1 MTAIAEEPVH
11 LDGVLA
17 AWADD
22 AEDRRAVVSVILAL
36 AAASV
41 EIGRQLAV
49 APLVGGLDDK
59 VGSNA
64 SGDLQ
69 SRMDEQ
75 AHRILLD
82 ALQSTPVAVFASE
95 EHDVPI
101 GLDPGAPLVVAV
113 DPLDGS
119 GNLAINGPMGLIFS
133 IRPNTGE
140 PAESV
145 FLRPGSEQIAAG
157 FVLYGPA
164 TLLVLTVRSGTDI
177 YALRPADGTFVRSTA
192 GIRVPEGTAAYA
204 VNSANARHWSPAF
217 RTYVADLEAV
227 ADGLRGRDFNM
238 RWYGA
243 LVIEALRVL
252 MRGGIYLYPADHRAK
267 YRSGWLR
274 TVYEA
279 HPIAL
284 LMEEASGS
292 ATDGTERILDRTAKG
307 LHERTPLVFGSADK
321 VARVGRYLN
330 GLAYDAER
338 APLFSN
344 RGLFRE

>member
-1 MTAIAEEPVH
+1 M
-11 LDGVLA
+11 
-17 AWADD
+17 
-22 AEDRRAVVSVILAL
+22 
-36 AAASV
+36 
-41 EIGRQLAV
+41 
-49 APLVGGLDDK
+49 
-59 VGSNA
+59 
-64 SGDLQ
+64 
-69 SRMDEQ
+69 
-75 AHRILLD
+75 
-82 ALQSTPVAVFASE
+82 
-95 EHDVPI
+95 
-101 GLDPGAPLVVAV
+101 AV

-119 GNLAINGPMGLIFS
+119 GNLAINGPIGLIFS

-140 PAESV
+140 PAGSV
-145 FLRPGSEQIAAG
+145 FLRPGSEQLAAG
-157 FVLYGPA
+157 FVLFGPA

-177 YALRPADGTFVRSTA
+177 YALDPEDGGFVRSTT
-192 GIRVPEGTAAYA
+192 GIRVPEGTPAYA

-217 RTYVADLEAV
+217 RTYVADLEAG

-279 HPIAL
+279 HPVAL
-284 LMEEASGS
+284 LMEEAGGS
-292 ATDGTERILDRTAKG
+292 ATDGTVRILDRTATD

-330 GLAYDAER
+330 GLSYDAER

>member
-1 MTAIAEEPVH
+1 MGDSAVDPVH
-11 LDGVLA
+11 LDEVLA
-17 AWADD
+17 AWADG
-22 AEDRRAVVSVILAL
+22 AEERLAVAATVCAL
-36 AAASV
+36 AAAGV
-41 EIGRQLAV
+41 DIGRRLAV
-49 APLVGGLDDK
+49 APITGGLDDT

-69 SRMDEQ
+69 CRMDEQ
-75 AHRILLD
+75 AHHILLD
-82 ALQSTPVAVFASE
+82 ALRPAPVAVFASE

-101 GLDPGAPLVVAV
+101 GLDPDAPLVVAV
-113 DPLDGS
+113 DPIDGS
-119 GNLAINGPMGLIFS
+119 GNLAINGPLGLIFS
-133 IRPNTGE
+133 IRRATGE
-140 PAESV
+140 PADTV
-145 FLRPGSEQIAAG
+145 FLQPGSEQVAAG

-164 TLLVLTVRSGTDI
+164 TLLVLTVRSGTDV
-177 YALRPADGTFVRSTA
+177 YALQPADGTFVRTST
-192 GIRVPEGTAAYA
+192 GIRVPEGTPAYA

-217 RTYVADLEAV
+217 RTYVDDLEAG

-243 LVIEALRVL
+243 LVIEAFRVL
-252 MRGGIYLYPADHRAK
+252 LRGGIYLYPADHRAE

-279 HPIAL
+279 HPVAL
-284 LMEEASGS
+284 LMEEAGGS
-292 ATDGTERILDRTAKG
+292 ATDGSSRILDRSPAG

-321 VARVGRYLN
+321 VARVGRYLD
-330 GLAYDAER
+330 GLSHDAER

>member
-1 MTAIAEEPVH
+1 MADTAGHPDR
-11 LDGVLA
+11 LDEVLA
-17 AWADD
+17 AWAADHD
-22 AEDRRAVVSVILAL
+22 DRRAIASTVVAL

-41 EIGRQLAV
+41 EIGRQLAL

-59 VGSNA
+59 LGSNA

-69 SRMDEQ
+69 SRMDDQ
-75 AHRILLD
+75 AHRVLLD
-82 ALQSTPVAVFASE
+82 ALAATPVAVFASE

-101 GLDPGAPLVVAV
+101 ELEAGAPLAVAV

-119 GNLAINGPMGLIFS
+119 GNLAINGPIGLIFS

-140 PAESV
+140 STDTI
-145 FLRPGSEQIAAG
+145 FLRPGSEQLAAG

-164 TLLVLTVRSGTDI
+164 TLLVLTVRSGTDV
-177 YALRPADGTFVRSTA
+177 YALQPADGTFVRTTA

-204 VNSANARHWSPAF
+204 VNSANARHWSPGF
-217 RTYVADLEAV
+217 RTYVADLEAG

-252 MRGGIYLYPADHRAK
+252 MRGGIYLYPADRRAK

-279 HPIAL
+279 HPVAL
-284 LMEEASGS
+284 VMEEAGGA
-292 ATDGTERILDRTAKG
+292 ATDGTGRILDKVASG

-321 VARVGRYLN
+321 VARVSRYLD
-330 GLAYDAER
+330 GLTHDAER

>member
-1 MTAIAEEPVH
+1 MPDTGDGSVR
-11 LDGVLA
+11 LDEVLA
-17 AWADD
+17 EWAGG
-22 AEDRRAVVSVILAL
+22 AEDRLAIAATIVAL

-41 EIGRQLAV
+41 QIGRQLAV

-75 AHRILLD
+75 AHGVLLD
-82 ALQSTPVAVFASE
+82 ALRGAPVAVFASE

-101 GLDPGAPLVVAV
+101 ELDSGGPLVVAV

-119 GNLAINGPMGLIFS
+119 GNLAINGPIGVIFS

-145 FLRPGSEQIAAG
+145 FLRPGGEQLASG

-177 YALRPADGTFVRSTA
+177 YVLDPAQSTFVRSTE

-217 RTYVADLEAV
+217 RTYVSDLEAG

-252 MRGGIYLYPADHRAK
+252 MRGGIYLYPADHRAR

-279 HPIAL
+279 HPVAL
-284 LMEEASGS
+284 LVEEAGGS
-292 ATDGTERILDRTAKG
+292 ATDGTERILEKAATG

-330 GLAYDAER
+330 GLSYDAER
-338 APLFSN
+338 APLFST

>member
-1 MTAIAEEPVH
+1 VADTSGDPVR
-11 LDGVLA
+11 LDEVLA
-17 AWADD
+17 AWA
-22 AEDRRAVVSVILAL
+22 AGTEDREAVASAIVAL
-36 AAASV
+36 AAASI

-75 AHRILLD
+75 AHRVLLD
-82 ALQSTPVAVFASE
+82 ALQATPVAVFASE
-95 EHDVPI
+95 EHDIPI
-101 GLDPGAPLVVAV
+101 GLNLGAPLVVAV

-119 GNLAINGPMGLIFS
+119 GNLAINGPIGLIFS

-140 PAESV
+140 APESV
-145 FLRPGSEQIAAG
+145 FLRPGSEQLAAG

-164 TLLVLTVRSGTDI
+164 TLLVLTVRSGTDV
-177 YALRPADGTFVRSTA
+177 YALQPADGTFVRSTE
-192 GIRVPEGTAAYA
+192 GIRVPEGTADYA
-204 VNSANARHWSPAF
+204 VNSANARHWSPGF
-217 RTYVADLEAV
+217 RTYVADLEAG

-252 MRGGIYLYPADHRAK
+252 MRGGIYLYPADRRAK

-274 TVYEA
+274 TLYEA
-279 HPIAL
+279 HPVAL
-284 LMEEASGS
+284 LMEEAGGS
-292 ATDGTERILDRTAKG
+292 ATDGSERILDKSAKD

-330 GLAYDAER
+330 GLSYDAER
-338 APLFSN
+338 APLFSS